1 MLHCSPWFSRAGGKS
16 DRHAKCLNS
25 PAALETVE
33 LKPQPGARCLRN
45 DSKEQQSPQRPRSAR
60 LASTGRKVTAEDS
73 AAIGEQRVG
82 LDTDP
87 IPYLPFHRL
96 LITSISA
103 EEQQSHARPAGQR
116 ENTGPR
122 GAAPLGEPGQ

>member
-16 DRHAKCLNS
+16 NRHAKYLNS

-45 DSKEQQSPQRPRSAR
+45 DSKEQQSPQRP
-60 LASTGRKVTAEDS
+60 LASTGRKVTAKDS

-82 LDTDP
+82 LDTAP

-122 GAAPLGEPGQ
+122 GAAPLGEPRQ